1 MSDLS
6 RAATTHLKRASAYA
20 VVHCWRNRAIEG
32 SLTERLDKIRPRPK
46 HMKAAVIEAQGG
58 LEHLVYRDWPDPVP
72 RDGEVLV
79 RIRGCGLNHLD
90 IFVRRGMPGFPVPM
104 PFISGGDM
112 AGEIA
117 ALGPGVSGWKVGD
130 RVALH
135 PVTHEGMMGEE
146 IPGGMAELVRVPTAN
161 LIRVADHVD
170 LVTAAAVPI
179 AYGTAI
185 RMLFEI
191 GKVQANDLVLILG
204 ASGGVGVACLQLC
217 KMIGA
222 RVIAA
227 AGSAAKCARL
237 AELGADHTIDYAAE
251 DFSKA
256 AWRLSGKAGVDVVI
270 NYTGGDTWVP
280 SIRTLKP
287 RGKLLTC
294 GATAGFETA
303 NDMRFIWVRE
313 LQILGSNG
321 YSKDDVAK
329 GIQFAAEGR
338 CKPEVSHV
346 MPLAKAREAERLMEQ
361 RDFVG
366 KIVLVP

>member
-1 MSDLS
+1 
-6 RAATTHLKRASAYA
+6 
-20 VVHCWRNRAIEG
+20 
-32 SLTERLDKIRPRPK
+32 
-46 HMKAAVIEAQGG
+46 MKAAVIERQGG
-58 LEHLVYRDWPDPVP
+58 LENLVYREWPDPVP
-72 RDGEVLV
+72 RPGEVLV
-79 RIRGCGLNHLD
+79 RIRACGLNHLD

-117 ALGPGVSGWKVGD
+117 ALGPGVSGWGAGD

-146 IPGGMAELVRVPTAN
+146 IPGGMAEYVRVPAEN
-161 LIRVADHVD
+161 LVRLADG
-170 LVTAAAVPI
+170 LEFPIAAAVPI

-185 RMLFEI
+185 RMLYEI
-191 GKVQANDLVLILG
+191 GDVRPGDVVLILG

-217 KMIGA
+217 TMRGA

-227 AGSAAKCARL
+227 AGSAEKCRRL
-237 AELGADHTIDYAAE
+237 ATLGADHTVDYSAG

-256 AWRLSGKAGVDVVI
+256 VWALSAKKGVDVVV
-270 NYTGGDTWVP
+270 NYTGGDTWIP
-280 SIRTLKP
+280 SLRSLRP

-294 GATAGFETA
+294 GATAGYMTQ

-321 YSKDDVAK
+321 YSKENIAAALGYV
-329 GIQFAAEGR
+329 AEGR
-338 CKPEVSHV
+338 CKPVVSHL
-346 MPLAKAREAERLMEQ
+346 MPLSEAREAERLMES

-366 KIVLVP
+366 KIVLQP

>member
-1 MSDLS
+1 
-6 RAATTHLKRASAYA
+6 
-20 VVHCWRNRAIEG
+20 
-32 SLTERLDKIRPRPK
+32 
-46 HMKAAVIEAQGG
+46 MKAAVIERQGG
-58 LEHLVYRDWPDPVP
+58 LENLVYRDWPDPVP
-72 RDGEVLV
+72 RPGEVLV
-79 RIRGCGLNHLD
+79 RIRACGLNHLD

-112 AGEIA
+112 AGEVA
-117 ALGPGVSGWKVGD
+117 ALGPGVNGWSIGE

-135 PVTHEGMMGEE
+135 PVTQEGMMGEE
-146 IPGGMAELVRVPTAN
+146 VPGGMAEYVRVSTEN
-161 LIRVADHVD
+161 LIRLDDSVGFA
-170 LVTAAAVPI
+170 TAAAVPI

-191 GKVQANDLVLILG
+191 GDVRPGELVLILG

-217 KMIGA
+217 KMRGA

-227 AGSAAKCARL
+227 AGSAAKCERL
-237 AELGADHTIDYAAE
+237 AALGADFTVDYSSG

-256 AWRLSGKAGVDVVI
+256 AWALSGKKGVDTVI
-270 NYTGGDTWVP
+270 NYTGGDTWIP
-280 SIRTLKP
+280 SLRSLRP

-294 GATAGFETA
+294 GATAGYVTQ

-321 YSKDDVAK
+321 YSKENIATALQHV
-329 GIQFAAEGR
+329 AEGR
-338 CKPEVSHV
+338 FRPAISRV
-346 MPLAKAREAERLMEQ
+346 MPLSEAREAERLMEQ

-366 KIVLVP
+366 KIVLEP

>member
-1 MSDLS
+1 
-6 RAATTHLKRASAYA
+6 
-20 VVHCWRNRAIEG
+20 
-32 SLTERLDKIRPRPK
+32 
-46 HMKAAVIEAQGG
+46 MKAAVIERQGG
-58 LEHLVYRDWPDPVP
+58 LENLVYRDFPDPEP
-72 RDGEVLV
+72 RAGEVLV

-117 ALGPGVSGWKVGD
+117 ALGPRVTGWKVGD
-130 RVALH
+130 RVGMH

-146 IPGGMAELVRVPTAN
+146 VPGGMAEYVRIPTEN
-161 LIRVADHVD
+161 LIPLADHVD
-170 LVTAAAVPI
+170 FVTAAAVPI

-191 GKVQANDLVLILG
+191 GKVQAGDLVLILG

-227 AGSAAKCARL
+227 AGSEQKCQRL
-237 AELGADHTIDYAAE
+237 AELGADHTINYAGG

-256 AWRLSGKAGVDVVI
+256 AWTLSGKQGVDVLI
-270 NYTGGDTWVP
+270 NYTGGNTWVP
-280 SIRTLKP
+280 SLRALKP

-294 GATAGFETA
+294 GATAGFATE

-321 YSKDDVAK
+321 YSKENVAT
-329 GIQFAAEGR
+329 GLQYVSEGR
-338 CKPEVSHV
+338 FKPVVSHV
-346 MPLAKAREAERLMEQ
+346 MPLAQAREAERLMES
-361 RDFVG
+361 REFLG
-366 KIVLVP
+366 KIVVVP